1 MLHSNNQLEFLLVN
15 ITAIRTYTFNMN
27 KLVTAIITT
36 HNRRILLERAIES
49 VLAQTYEY
57 MELII
62 VDDGST
68 DATEVYCEALVKS
81 EKRMPIV
88 YIRIEPGKGH
98 GGNYARNL
106 GIRTAKGTYVAFLD
120 DDDMWLPE
128 KTVKQVELI
137 ECMNNEIVY
146 CGRKI
151 EFVKEKKITYQDI
164 LPCSEHYGDMSRK
177 ILLTICTTTSSILV
191 KRQTL
196 FDIGLFDENLKFWQ
210 EYELTIRLA
219 QRQPF
224 YFVNEPLNIYRVDR
238 RDKIRLTNKYFE
250 WKQTVK
256 TIHEKHRELYAKL
269 NSYEKFMVHVL
280 VWSDA
285 LSRCKSSGLKWHAYY
300 FYVLV
305 FIGLLPHRF
314 GKVWTLFT
322 FEK

>member
-1 MLHSNNQLEFLLVN
+1 MDK
-15 ITAIRTYTFNMN
+15 I
-27 KLVTAIITT
+27 VTAIITT
-36 HNRRILLERAIES
+36 HNRRPLLGRAIES

-68 DATEVYCEALVKS
+68 DTTKVYCESLIKS
-81 EKRMPIV
+81 EKRMPIM

-106 GIRTAKGTYVAFLD
+106 GVKAAKGDYVAFLD

-137 ECMNNEIVY
+137 ERMNNEIVY
-146 CGRKI
+146 CGRRI
-151 EFVKEKKITYQDI
+151 ELVEEKKVTYQDT
-164 LPCSEHYGDMSRK
+164 LPCSEHCGDMSRK
-177 ILLTICTTTSSILV
+177 ILLTICTSTSSILV
-191 KRQTL
+191 KRQAL
-196 FDIGLFDENLKFWQ
+196 FDISFFDENLNFWQ

-224 YFVNEPLNIYRVDR
+224 YFVNEPLNIYRIDR
-238 RDKIRLTNKYFE
+238 SDNIRLTNKYFE

-256 TIHEKHRELYAKL
+256 AIHAKHRNLYAKL
-269 NSYEKFMVHVL
+269 NFYEKFMVHVL

-285 LSRCKSSGLKWHAYY
+285 LHRCKSSGLKWRVCY

-305 FIGLLPHRF
+305 FWGLLPHRL
-314 GKVWTLFT
+314 GRVWKLLVS
-322 FEK
+322 EKQI

>member
-1 MLHSNNQLEFLLVN
+1 
-15 ITAIRTYTFNMN
+15 MN

-36 HNRRILLERAIES
+36 HNRRQLLERAIES
-49 VLAQTYEY
+49 VLAQTYGY

-68 DATEVYCEALVKS
+68 DMTEVYCESLVKS
-81 EKRMPIV
+81 EKRMPII
-88 YIRIEPGKGH
+88 YMRIEPGKGH

-106 GIRTAKGTYVAFLD
+106 GIKAAKGEYVAFLD

-128 KTVKQVELI
+128 KTIKQVELI

-151 EFVKEKKITYQDI
+151 EFVGDKKNTYQDI

-177 ILLTICTTTSSILV
+177 ILLAICTTTSSILV
-191 KRQTL
+191 KREAL

-224 YFVNEPLNIYRVDR
+224 YFVNEPLNIYRIDR
-238 RDKIRLTNKYFE
+238 SDRNRLTNKYFE

-256 TIHEKHRELYAKL
+256 SIHKKHRTLYAKL
-269 NSYEKFMVHVL
+269 NLYEKFRGHVL
-280 VWSDA
+280 VWCDA
-285 LSRCKSSGLKWHAYY
+285 VDRCKSSNLKCRSY
-300 FYVLV
+300 FFYILS
-305 FIGLLPHRF
+305 FLGLLPYRLAR
-314 GKVWTLFT
+314 VWKLLTSNS
-322 FEK
+322 KRSN